1 MSSRANLGVSTH
13 SAFKTKAGALG
24 KELPSSHAQPAHS
37 AGTQSKF
44 YLFLC
49 QSSMFFFFFLANI
62 VRHSISSRCQIFSP
76 SLESGKWGL
85 LNS

>member
-1 MSSRANLGVSTH
+1 MSSRADPGVSTH

-24 KELPSSHAQPAHS
+24 KELPSSPAQPAHS

-49 QSSMFFFFFLANI
+49 QSSMFFVFFFLANI
-62 VRHSISSRCQIFSP
+62 VRHSISGRCQVFPP
-76 SLESGKWGL
+76 SLESERWSL
-85 LNS
+85 